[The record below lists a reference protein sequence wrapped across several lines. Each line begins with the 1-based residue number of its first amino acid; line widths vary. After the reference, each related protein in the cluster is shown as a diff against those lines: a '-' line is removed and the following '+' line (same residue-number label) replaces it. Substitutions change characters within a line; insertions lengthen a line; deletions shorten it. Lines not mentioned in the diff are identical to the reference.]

1 MAGTDLLTRLV
12 DLLAGVAKEIVT
24 QLGDAESSQDM
35 LARAGI
41 VSPPGSAPDG
51 QAVAATLDALRAKT
65 AAADADSIALIQEFS
80 AAMTD
85 VVAIVQQVSGI
96 HNLDDAWNLVATY
109 IDLVGVDRLREKDPE
124 AIAVLSALHLLS
136 DDRLLIADLLRA
148 RKAWGRFVLGEPADD
163 DATVDNLSLIFGAAL
178 LVVGKLI
185 PLEDDS
191 GKRWLVDMQFGWDS
205 DPNPAFPRATRA
217 LQRMFTLRFQHLDT
231 VSGGALQENVGLTGV
246 WVPHAE
252 GGLGLYLALDVGGQ
266 LSFPMGQHL
275 ELVLAADSPDAL
287 EAFLGEHPFVR
298 TELGETTGKIVLR
311 RKQEVAD
318 HWSIGGDE
326 KLHLEIGTFETGFR
340 LADPPAFVFGVGD
353 GALVIPQDALGF
365 LSQVL
370 PSGGMKLTFD
380 VELSIDTHGTI
391 SLTGG
396 AGMTVVLP
404 VNASLAG
411 VDVRSVTVALALE
424 GEAASLA
431 ATAAFSV
438 TFGGALIVSVDGIGA
453 KLTWSLPSSPT
464 PVGSGTPVAR
474 GNLGP
479 LGDLGIDFVAPKGI
493 GLQIGVDPVKGGGF
507 LYFDP
512 PHRTYAGVL
521 EASVSLCGRGLDI
534 KGAGLLRETDDGYDF
549 VLILSVEF
557 DPAPQFLGMSIN
569 GIGGMVG
576 INVAVSVDKLRSG
589 VHDGALSRLLFPD
602 DPVANAP
609 AIIATMSAVFP
620 HHRGGRVVGLLLQ
633 LGFGSPAHIVTL
645 SLGLVVAWPEPTLW
659 MLLGS
664 LRVTVPAKDPSVISL
679 RVDFL
684 GVFDFSA
691 PTYSFDGSLVDSK
704 VATFPLTG
712 DMTARAGAQAFVV
725 SFGGYHPNF
734 HPTVPLPTLRRLAI
748 DISPSPLMKIR
759 AEAYLA
765 LTSNTFQAGLHADLD
780 IDAGAASLHGW
791 LDFDT
796 LFQWKPKLFFS
807 IQIGVGLELR
817 VGGSS
822 WAGISVDLLLEGPG
836 PWHAK
841 GNASL
846 HLFFFTIHA
855 GFDRSWG
862 EDDTVALPPQVDP
875 AALVAESLAADG
887 AWSTV
892 TLDGPSAVTLK
903 ARADAGLRLH
913 PDGQL
918 RAHQQEVP
926 IGIPI
931 TRVGQSPVSGGT
943 ATVQLTATGLSSAP
957 SIGQFA
963 TAQFVDLTDDEKL
976 ARPSFEPYQDGLLF
990 GPTTTVLSAEQPTT
1004 ASYETVFI
1012 PDQPQ
1017 RVRSPMSDVLLGHAL
1032 SVGAVARSGL
1042 HFATL
1047 YDGPAQTVTLAD
1059 PAYRVVTQG
1068 TLTAVAAVP
1077 EAFTSAAAAFAA
1089 AGALGDQVLVVGAHE
1104 AVA

>member
-1 MAGTDLLTRLV
+1 MAGPDLLNRIVGLF
-12 DLLAGVAKEIVT
+12 AGIGKEIAT
-24 QLGDAESSQDM
+24 QLGDAESSKDM
-35 LARAGI
+35 FARAGLPAPT
-41 VSPPGSAPDG
+41 VTTPDG
-51 QAVAATLDALRAKT
+51 QAVAATLDALRAKSAT
-65 AAADADSIALIQEFS
+65 ADADGIALIQELS

-85 VVAIVQQVSGI
+85 LVALVQQAAGI
-96 HNLDDAWNLVATY
+96 QNDDDKWNLLATC
-109 IDLVGVDRLREKDPE
+109 IDLVAVDRLRSQNPQ
-124 AIAVLSALHLLS
+124 ALAVLNALHLIS
-136 DDRLLIADLLRA
+136 DDRLLVADLIRA
-148 RKAWGRFVLGEPADD
+148 RNDWGRFVLGEPADD

-178 LVVGKLI
+178 VVLGAWL
-185 PLEDDS
+185 PLEDDD
-191 GKRWLVDMQFGWDS
+191 GRTWRIDMLFGWDP
-205 DPNPAFPRATRA
+205 DPSSAFPRATHA
-217 LQRMFTLRFQHLDT
+217 LQRMFTVRLQLLDA
-231 VSGGALQENVGLTGV
+231 VSGEVLERNVGFSGA
-246 WVPHAE
+246 WVPPSE
-252 GGLGLYLALDVGGQ
+252 GGFGLYLALDLGGE
-266 LSFPMGQHL
+266 LSFPIGEHL
-275 ELVLAADSPDAL
+275 QLVLAVDSPDAV
-287 EAFLGEHPFVR
+287 EAFFASEWFVR
-298 TELGETTGKIVLR
+298 TGVEATSGKIVLR

-318 HWSIGGDE
+318 QWSIGGDE
-326 KLHLEIGTFETGFR
+326 KTHLEIGTFETGLR
-340 LADPPAFVFGVGD
+340 LADPPGFVFDVGD
-353 GALVIPQDALGF
+353 GALVIPQDAIGF
-365 LSQVL
+365 LSSVL

-380 VELSIDTHGTI
+380 VELAVDAHGTI

-411 VDVRSVTVALALE
+411 VKVRSVTVALALE
-424 GEAASLA
+424 GDAASLA

-438 TFGGALIVSVDGIGA
+438 TFGGALLVSVDGIGA
-453 KLTWSLPSSPT
+453 KLTWSLPSSPA
-464 PVGSGTPVAR
+464 PVGSGTPVTR

-479 LGDLGIDFVAPKGI
+479 LGNLGFDLVPPKGI
-493 GLQIGVDPVKGGGF
+493 GIQIGVDPVKGGGF

-521 EASVSLCGRGLDI
+521 EASVSLCGKGLDI

-549 VLILSVEF
+549 VLILSTEL
-557 DPAPQFLGMSIN
+557 DPAPQFLGMSLN

-576 INVAVSVDKLRSG
+576 INVAVDVDKLRSG
-589 VHDGALSRLLFPD
+589 VHDGAISRLLFPD

-620 HHRGGRVVGLLLQ
+620 HHKGGRVVGLLLQ
-633 LGFGSPAHIVTL
+633 LGFGSPAHLVTL
-645 SLGLVVAWPEPTLW
+645 SLGIVVAFPEPTLW

-664 LRVTVPAKDPSVISL
+664 LRVEVPSRVIHL

-684 GVFDFSA
+684 GVFDFST

-704 VATFPLTG
+704 VAAFPLTG
-712 DMTARAGAQAFVV
+712 DMAARAGAQAFVV

-734 HPTVPLPTLRRLAI
+734 HPTVPLPPLRRVAL

-759 AEAYLA
+759 AEGYFAI
-765 LTSNTFQAGLHADLD
+765 TSNTFQTGLHADLD
-780 IDAGAASLHGW
+780 IDAGVASLHGW

-796 LFQWKPKLFFS
+796 LFQWDPKFFFS
-807 IQIGVGLELR
+807 IQIDVGLELR

-855 GFDRSWG
+855 GFDRTWG
-862 EDDTVALPPQVDP
+862 EDDAVALPPHVDP
-875 AALVAESLAADG
+875 AALVAEALTADG

-892 TLDGPSAVTLK
+892 SLDGPSAVTVK
-903 ARADAGLRLH
+903 DAADGGLRVH

-918 RAHQQEVP
+918 CAHQQQVP

-931 TRVGQSPVSGGT
+931 SRVGRSPVPGGT
-943 ATVQLTATGLSSAP
+943 ATVQVTATGISSSP
-957 SIGQFA
+957 NVGQFA
-963 TAQFVDLTDDEKL
+963 MAQFVDLTDDEKL
-976 ARPSFEPYQDGLLF
+976 ARPSFEPYQDGLLL
-990 GPTTTVLSAEQPTT
+990 GPSATVLSAEQLTT
-1004 ASYETVFI
+1004 GSYETVFV

-1017 RVRSPMSDVLLGHAL
+1017 RVRGPMSDVLLGHAL

-1047 YDGPAQTVTLAD
+1047 NDGAHQTVTLSD
-1059 PAYRVVTQG
+1059 PAYRVVAQG
-1068 TLTAVAAVP
+1068 TLAAVAAAP
-1077 EAFTSAAAAFAA
+1077 AAFASAAAAFAA
-1089 AGALGDQVLVVGAHE
+1089 ATAVGSAVLVVGEHE